1 MNLQTQ
7 ALAWFQANKDTILI
21 FLAGM
26 VCGGLMFGQHHV
38 RRGYGYARRHYRR
51 WRGYRDY

>member
-7 ALAWFQANKDTILI
+7 ALAWFQANKDMILV
-21 FLAGM
+21 FLIGM
-26 VCGGLMFGQHHV
+26 VFGGLMFGQHHV

-51 WRGYRDY
+51 WRGYHDY